1 MSEVKINR
9 EAVPE
14 ELMEKLHDALFAA
27 VPDMV
32 VNVYMG
38 EDPSCP
44 EFDLTV
50 DATTIDEGL
59 LIFQAFYDTL
69 ANK

>member
-27 VPDMV
+27 VPDLV
-32 VNVYMG
+32 VNVYFG
-38 EDPSCP
+38 EDPSCQ

-59 LIFQAFYDTL
+59 LIFKAFYDTL
-69 ANK
+69 AKK